1 MTRGQEKFGR
11 ALARAIR
18 SMEFDARLTEGDPLE
33 ADVVEGGVGGPRV
46 EIRHPRLES
55 RGVLWLVAIIALE
68 PAPAIS
74 YAVPAYRQTIELVL
88 RLVLR
93 RALPARAA

>member
-1 MTRGQEKFGR
+1 MTRGLEKLGR

-18 SMEFDARLTEGDPLE
+18 SLEFDARLADGEPLE
-33 ADVVEGGVGGPRV
+33 ADVVEGGLGGPRV

-55 RGVLWLVAIIALE
+55 RGVFRLVAVIALE
-68 PAPAIS
+68 PAPAIT

-88 RLVLR
+88 R

>member
-1 MTRGQEKFGR
+1 MTRGQEKLGR

-18 SMEFDARLTEGDPLE
+18 SLEFDATLTEREPLE
-33 ADVVEGGVGGPRV
+33 ADVVEDGVGGPCV
-46 EIRHPRLES
+46 EVRHPRLES
-55 RGVLWLVAIIALE
+55 RGVLWLVAIVGFE
-68 PAPAIS
+68 PAPAIT

-88 RLVLR
+88 R